1 MKMLSFKR
9 LCKMIAFACT
19 MLLFVSLGK
28 APASP
33 RPKDDDDKK
42 SPAWGDRGRRDDD
55 DRDRRRDDDDDRDH
69 VKKSATPPGLFITPK
84 ALKDAVQQDLNPGLT
99 LPYFSTNY
107 PNFVAGEAV
116 KAIVSPDGT
125 TLAILTAGMNSLY
138 FPNDDNL
145 ANPNLGKVDTAA
157 STQFIFLYDVSG
169 ANKTK
174 PVLKQVIQQKNSHV
188 GLVWAPNSQ
197 TLYAAGGCDDAVYGY
212 TKSGG
217 SFVPSATIALGH
229 APNGCVA
236 NAANQKGLGLS
247 VEPNV
252 AGLAITADGGT
263 LVAANNYNDSITLIN
278 TATKAVVPPDIDL
291 RPFASGAPNGTKGGT
306 FPFSVVLKGNIA
318 YVGCDRDREV
328 VAVNI
333 STRKVVARISTDG
346 NPNGMTLSADGSTLF
361 VAQDNQDQ
369 VAVINTA
376 TNTITHKVDTRGP
389 WRLDFPK
396 NTTGAAPT
404 AVTINPFNKTLY
416 AVNAGSNSI
425 AVIPLTGPWAFETT
439 GLLPTA
445 YDPTDVAF
453 SADGRW
459 MYIVNGKNDTGP
471 NPLYGYGNMAVI
483 QFKQVDPPETNA
495 QESLELN
502 SNNQYQFQLEHATL
516 VSAEVPHDEDIWDLT
531 ALVASNNGYTQKESE
546 SDEKVMEFLHSKIKH
561 VIYIVKENRTFD
573 QILGDLHNGSNG
585 DPSLALFGEGV
596 TPSFHRMARN
606 FVTIDNFM
614 DPGDGSMDGW
624 SWSMRGRV
632 TNTETITQQ
641 ENYARVNR
649 GLSYEGEGQNRNIPS
664 NLNTTAGRDFFFDP
678 TGATTPYSS
687 ATSTLSGGTP
697 NILAGDGDHAA
708 TDGPTG
714 YQQGYI
720 FNAVLHAGGTVR
732 NYGWMANTPG
742 KITDTGN
749 LTTGNPIS
757 DPFNQGKIVQ
767 TTAANQLIF
776 QNNFYDPYFRAYDQ
790 SYPDVWRFTEWN
802 REFQQFVKNGNL
814 PSLEM
819 IRGLSHD
826 HTGNFSTDL
835 GGVNTPEL
843 QQADNDYAVGLVV
856 QTVANSPYAKDTLII
871 IIEDDSQDGADHVD
885 SHRATT
891 YFVGPYVK
899 QHSVV
904 STRYSQPNVLRTIED
919 IFGTEHIN
927 LNTYYARPMADL
939 FDTKSSGKWTFSAVA
954 STLLSPILTKPIAPI
969 ASGGGLGLDPKTVVF
984 ASGPQLKP
992 THDSE
997 YWAARTRNFD
1007 FSGEDRVPKELYNKI
1022 LWEGIKGTAA
1032 PAVKTRFPKV
1042 DVKDDDDDGI

>member
-1 MKMLSFKR
+1 MRMFKLS
-9 LCKMIAFACT
+9 LVAVCLLASGVLLSTGFAN
-19 MLLFVSLGK
+19 
-28 APASP
+28 A
-33 RPKDDDDKK
+33 
-42 SPAWGDRGRRDDD
+42 
-55 DRDRRRDDDDDRDH
+55 DRDH
-69 VKKSATPPGLFITPK
+69 DEDGDRRSPTPPGLFITPT
-84 ALKDAVQQDLNPGLT
+84 ALKDAVQQDLKPGLA
-99 LPYFSTNY
+99 LPYFTQNY

-116 KAIVSPDGT
+116 KAVVSPDGK
-125 TLAILTAGMNSLY
+125 TLAVLTAGMNSLY
-138 FPNDDNL
+138 FPNNDDL
-145 ANPNLGKVDTAA
+145 TNPNLGKVDKAA
-157 STQFIFLYDVSG
+157 STQFLFLYDIAG
-169 ANKTK
+169 ENKEK
-174 PVLKQVIQQKNSHV
+174 PALKQILQQPNAHV

-197 TLYAAGGCDDAVYGY
+197 TLYAAGGCDDAVYVY

-217 SFVPSATIALGH
+217 SFTPSATILLNHIPSPG
-229 APNGCVA
+229 GCGA
-236 NAANQKGLGLS
+236 SGNASNQKGLGLS

-252 AGLAITADGGT
+252 AGVAISADGKT
-263 LVAANNYNDSITLIN
+263 LVAANNYNDSISVIDTVSGNVLYEY
-278 TATKAVVPPDIDL
+278 DL
-291 RPFASGAPNGTKGGT
+291 RPFATSKAPDGTKGGT
-306 FPFSVVLKGNIA
+306 FPYSVVLKATMAGNIA
-318 YVGCDRDREV
+318 YVGSDRDREV
-328 VAVNI
+328 IAVNI
-333 STRKVVARISTDG
+333 SNKTLVARIPTDG

-369 VAVINTA
+369 IAVIDTA
-376 TNTITHKVDTRGP
+376 TNKITHEIDTRGP
-389 WRLDFPK
+389 ARLDFPK

-404 AVTINPFNKTLY
+404 AVTVNAARKTLY

-425 AVIPLTGPWAFETT
+425 AVIPLTGPYAFNTV

-453 SADGRW
+453 SADGSW
-459 MYIVNGKNDTGP
+459 MYIVNGKSDTGP
-471 NPLYGYGNMAVI
+471 NPLYGYGNMGVI

-495 QESLELN
+495 QESTELN

-516 VSAEVPHDEDIWDLT
+516 VSAEVPDSEDLWDLT
-531 ALVASNNGYTQKESE
+531 SRVAANNGYRQEGSE
-546 SDEKVMEFLHSKIKH
+546 SDEKVMNFLHSKIKH

-596 TPSFHRMARN
+596 TPSFHRIARN

-664 NLNTTAGRDFFFDP
+664 NLNTTKERDLFFDP
-678 TGATTPYSS
+678 TGATTPYSK
-687 ATSTLSGGTP
+687 ATSSLSGGTP

-720 FNAVLHAGGTVR
+720 FNAVLNAGGTVR

-742 KITDTGN
+742 KTTDSGDPVN
-749 LTTGNPIS
+749 GNPIS
-757 DPFNQGKIVQ
+757 DPFAAGIIQ
-767 TTAANQLIF
+767 TTAANQVIN
-776 QNNFYDPYFRAYDQ
+776 QNGFYDPYFRAYDQ
-790 SYPDVWRFTEWN
+790 SYPDAWRFNEWN
-802 REFQQFVKNGNL
+802 REFQQFVANGNL

-826 HTGNFSTDL
+826 HTGSFGQAL

-843 QQADNDYAVGLVV
+843 QQADNDYAVGLLV

-904 STRYSQPNVLRTIED
+904 STSYSQPSVLRTIED

-939 FDTKSSGKWTFSAVA
+939 FDTKSSGKWTFQAVA
-954 STLLSPILTKPIAPI
+954 STLLTPILTKPIAPI
-969 ASGGGLGLDPKTVVF
+969 AKGGGLGLDPSKVMF
-984 ASGPQLKP
+984 AAGPRLKP
-992 THDSE
+992 THDMQ
-997 YWAARTRNFD
+997 YWASRTRNFD

-1032 PAVKTRFPKV
+1032 PSVKTRFPKA
-1042 DVKDDDDDGI
+1042 DVKDDDDDNDGK